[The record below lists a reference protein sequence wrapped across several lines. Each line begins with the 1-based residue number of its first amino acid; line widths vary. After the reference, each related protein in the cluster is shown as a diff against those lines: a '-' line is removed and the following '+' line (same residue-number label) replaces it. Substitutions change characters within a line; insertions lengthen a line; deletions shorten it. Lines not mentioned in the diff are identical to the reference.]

1 MKTKTNLG
9 KRISEIRK
17 KKGLTQ
23 IELAKM
29 TGISN
34 RMIAHYET
42 RASTIPIEKL
52 AIIAKALQIS
62 LDEISGIKE
71 INNIKPL
78 KEKNSRLRAKLLEVE
93 KFPPKEKKQV
103 LGLIKLIKKMKNNA
117 PAV

>member
-1 MKTKTNLG
+1 MKKIKTELG
-9 KRISEIRK
+9 KKLAHIRK
-17 KKGLTQ
+17 EKGLTQ

-42 RASTIPIEKL
+42 KASTIPIEKL
-52 AIIAKALQIS
+52 ALIAKAMQIS

-78 KEKNSRLRAKLLEVE
+78 KEKNSRVRTKLLEVE
-93 KFPPKEKKQV
+93 KFPAKEKNQV
-103 LGLIKLIKKMKNNA
+103 LSLIRLIKKMKHKEK
-117 PAV
+117 